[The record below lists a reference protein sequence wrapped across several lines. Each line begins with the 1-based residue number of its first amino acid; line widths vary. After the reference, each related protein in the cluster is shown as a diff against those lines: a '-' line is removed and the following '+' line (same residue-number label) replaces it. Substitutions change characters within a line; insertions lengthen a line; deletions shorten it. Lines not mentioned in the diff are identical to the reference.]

1 MHISYNWLKE
11 LLPDLKQSP
20 EEVAE
25 VLTMG
30 LFETEIATTIAIDPL
45 TTVVKIS
52 KVEPHPN
59 ADRLRLATIDTGV
72 REETIVCGAPN
83 IAAGQL
89 VPFSSPGA
97 TVRDEDGSNFKLKMV
112 TIRGVDSPGML
123 NSPRE
128 LSLGDWHGGIY
139 VLPDDVPVGS
149 RLNEHIPDDVV
160 LEVELTPNRA
170 HDCYSHR
177 GIARE
182 LGALLN
188 LVVAEPVIINKQ
200 YDELQDWELEVPV
213 DDHDTRAYFGTLL
226 EEVTVKPSPMWLQA
240 RLWSVGARPINNVVD
255 VTNLVMF
262 EMGGPTHAFDAD
274 KLPGQKINS
283 RRAKAGET
291 VTTLDSQTHKLTD
304 ESLVVTSNDEPVA
317 LAGVMGG
324 QTTEVDEKSS
334 RLFLEVANFYPYTVY
349 RSSIV
354 HGLMSEGSQRW
365 VKDVPTAL
373 AKEASDRT
381 IALLGEVTGASVIG
395 QMSQPATQAKSALI
409 TFDPERPTKVAGVA
423 VTKEQVK
430 DTLLRQRCGI
440 DDSGDMWR
448 VTPPADR
455 IDLTGQHDLV
465 EDVLRLVGYNTIE
478 PIVPSREKRGNLPSD
493 VQWREVIR
501 NLLRD
506 EGFTE
511 VINASFEDSRIP
523 DSGIAASEAE
533 ALIVANPAAPE
544 LAKLRT
550 TLEPMLLYTV
560 LSNRAELSRKGATE
574 QALFEFGK
582 IFTVGDGLV
591 EGVHEEE
598 QLVCVLVGARA
609 TETEARDLV
618 NKISETT
625 GVPLD
630 QINTVIREVP
640 RSSALGKKARVSLHT
655 IVIDF
660 WALVSAIPEEG
671 KHTTYI
677 PTNPPGEIKYEPF
690 SKYPAVYRD
699 VSLVVSETVTVE
711 QVQES
716 IVRTGGALIA
726 DVDLFDEYADTDGR
740 QSYGFR
746 IAYQAADRTLTGK
759 EVAEI
764 HNQIVQQLHDD
775 LGADLRE

>member
-1 MHISYNWLKE
+1 
-11 LLPDLKQSP
+11 
-20 EEVAE
+20 
-25 VLTMG
+25 MG

-45 TTVVKIS
+45 TTVAKIK

-59 ADRLRLATIDTGV
+59 ADRLRLATIDTGAG
-72 REETIVCGAPN
+72 EETIVCGAPN
-83 IAAGQL
+83 IAEGQL
-89 VPFSSPGA
+89 VPFSPPGA
-97 TVRDEDGSNFKLKMV
+97 TVRDEDGSNFKLKAV

-128 LSLGDWHGGIY
+128 LGLGDWHGGIY

-182 LGALLN
+182 LSALLGVD
-188 LVVAEPVIINKQ
+188 VVEPAGTSEQ
-200 YDELQDWELEVPV
+200 YADLPQWQLEVPA

-226 EEVTVKPSPMWLQA
+226 EGVTVGSSPMWLQA

-274 KLPGQKINS
+274 KLPGQTINS
-283 RRAKAGET
+283 RRAKKGET
-291 VTTLDSQTHKLTD
+291 VTTLDGQTHKLTD
-304 ESLVVTSNDEPVA
+304 ESLVITSNDEPVA

-324 QTTEVDEKSS
+324 ATTEVDETSS

-349 RSSIV
+349 RSSLV

-365 VKDVPTAL
+365 VKDVPTTL
-373 AKEASDRT
+373 AGEASDRT
-381 IALLGEVTGASVIG
+381 IALLSEVTGANVIG
-395 QMSQPATQAKSALI
+395 QIAQPATQAGPTSISL
-409 TFDPERPTKVAGVA
+409 DPERPANVAGLA
-423 VTKEQVK
+423 VTREQVK
-430 DTLLRQRCGI
+430 DTLLRQRCQV
-440 DDSGDMWR
+440 DDSTDTWQI
-448 VTPPADR
+448 TPPADR

-478 PIVPSREKRGNLPSD
+478 PVAPSREKLGTIPSD

-506 EGFTE
+506 DGFTE
-511 VINASFEDSRIP
+511 AVNVSFEDSRIP
-523 DSGIAASEAE
+523 DSGIEASEVE
-533 ALIVANPAAPE
+533 ALVVENPAAPE
-544 LAKLRT
+544 LAGLRT
-550 TLEPMLLYTV
+550 SIEPTLLNTV
-560 LSNRAELSRKGATE
+560 LGNRAELSKKGTTE

-582 IFTVGDGLV
+582 VFSSGDNGSV
-591 EGVHEEE
+591 AGVREQE
-598 QLVCVLVGARA
+598 QLVCVLVGSRA
-609 TETEARDLV
+609 TVSEGQAVLARIGEAM
-618 NKISETT
+618 
-625 GVPLD
+625 GVAAEQVGTL
-630 QINTVIREVP
+630 REVP
-640 RSSALGKKARVSLHT
+640 RDSGLGKKARLPIQTV
-655 IVIDF
+655 VIDF
-660 WALVSAIPEEG
+660 DALVATAS
-671 KHTTYI
+671 
-677 PTNPPGEIKYEPF
+677 GEPDYRTSHAPAEVTYEPF

-699 VSLVVSETVTVE
+699 VSLVVSDTVTIE
-711 QVQES
+711 QMQES
-716 IVRTGGALIA
+716 ITRTGGELVA

-759 EVAEI
+759 EVAKI
-764 HNQIVQQLHDD
+764 HNQIVQQLHHD
-775 LGADLRE
+775 LGVDLRE